1 MQAKRKMEGGPVMI
15 SLIIIIILF
24 ILASRESV
32 QRLGKSFR
40 HWKLHKVSS
49 CTHTHTHISPFIY
62 LLFKK
67 VIINLWDALIP
78 SVGVLLCFIE
88 HQQIAE
94 INSYLNI

>member
-1 MQAKRKMEGGPVMI
+1 MQAKRKVEGGPVMI

-49 CTHTHTHISPFIY
+49 CTHTHISPFIY

-88 HQQIAE
+88 RQQIAE